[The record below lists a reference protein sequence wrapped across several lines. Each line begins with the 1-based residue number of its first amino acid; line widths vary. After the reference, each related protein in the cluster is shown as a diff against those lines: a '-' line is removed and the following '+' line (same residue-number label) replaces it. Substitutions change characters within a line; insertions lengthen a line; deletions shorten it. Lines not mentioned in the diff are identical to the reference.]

1 MKKTLSIF
9 AYICLGPAL
18 CSLLFLAC
26 KKKEVEVPREK
37 VINARAQSAEKRAVR
52 PFINAIGT
60 LNPYEEVVVS
70 AEVDGILKEVHVD
83 EGTVVSRGMALDVID
98 ETEYRLQVQTAEA
111 ALKQAEANRA
121 NAKLE
126 IQRME
131 SLFREGLITKQQ
143 FDDVSTRLSI
153 AEAEVEKGA

>member
-18 CSLLFLAC
+18 CSLLFSAC

-70 AEVDGILKEVHVD
+70 AEVDGILKEVHDD

>member
-1 MKKTLSIF
+1 M
-9 AYICLGPAL
+9 
-18 CSLLFLAC
+18 
-26 KKKEVEVPREK
+26 
-37 VINARAQSAEKRAVR
+37 
-52 PFINAIGT
+52 
-60 LNPYEEVVVS
+60 
-70 AEVDGILKEVHVD
+70 DGILKEVHVD

-153 AEAEVEKGA
+153 AEAEVGKGA

>member
-1 MKKTLSIF
+1 
-9 AYICLGPAL
+9 
-18 CSLLFLAC
+18 
-26 KKKEVEVPREK
+26 
-37 VINARAQSAEKRAVR
+37 
-52 PFINAIGT
+52 
-60 LNPYEEVVVS
+60 
-70 AEVDGILKEVHVD
+70 VDGILKEVHVD

>member
-70 AEVDGILKEVHVD
+70 AEVGGILKEVHVD
-83 EGTVVSRGMALDVID
+83 EGTVVSGGMALDAID
-98 ETEYRLQVQTAEA
+98 ATEYRLQVQTAEA

-126 IQRME
+126 IQRVE